1 VPPRADLDRRAD
13 AHAERDVHLV
23 SVGEHHGS
31 EQIGR
36 RADQRQHDDN
46 KSSRGKPLLG
56 VLYAAL
62 GAFTFALNNVAM
74 RRGVVTGSVLQGM
87 ALTVPIGGLS
97 FLVMTIAFG
106 KLHQLVVFPMAAL
119 TWLACQGV
127 VHFVIGRYCNYKS
140 NQLMGVNLTAPVVQL
155 QVPFAMMLAVVM
167 LHEKFTVLQA
177 IGSAL
182 MLGGSFITQGITQG
196 NARKGKR
203 KASAPLTAAT
213 PIPTVPSKEELAAP
227 VPKPPIFQPRTFS
240 GYVFGLGAAMC
251 YGSSPLMARQAFLD
265 APDISTA
272 AGGCLAYTAATLF
285 FLLILIKPGSWA
297 DIKSM
302 KRENLPWFLSSAVL
316 VAISQAFVYA
326 SLAVA
331 PLMVVTP
338 ILQLSLVFRLFLS
351 QLINRDHE
359 VMNTAVLIGAFTAV
373 LGSILVSLDTDE
385 LTTFLDLPRSLADF
399 LHYRLAGH

>member
-1 VPPRADLDRRAD
+1 M
-13 AHAERDVHLV
+13 
-23 SVGEHHGS
+23 
-31 EQIGR
+31 
-36 RADQRQHDDN
+36 
-46 KSSRGKPLLG
+46 LG
-56 VLYAAL
+56 ILYAAL
-62 GAFTFALNNVAM
+62 GSFTFALNNVAM

-106 KLHQLVVFPMAAL
+106 EWAELAMFPTAAL

-155 QVPFAMMLAVVM
+155 QVPVAMMLAVVT

-182 MLGGSFITQGITQG
+182 MLGGSFITQG
-196 NARKGKR
+196 NARKGTKR
-203 KASAPLTAAT
+203 A
-213 PIPTVPSKEELAAP
+213 AAP
-227 VPKPPIFQPRTFS
+227 PEPSPTPTFKPRVLA
-240 GYVFGLGAAMC
+240 GYSFALGAAMC
-251 YGSSPLMARQAFLD
+251 YGSSPLMARQAFLE
-265 APDISTA
+265 APGASTA

-285 FLLILIKPGSWA
+285 FSLILLKPGSSA

-302 KRENLPWFLSSAVL
+302 KRENLPWFLASAVL
-316 VAISQAFVYA
+316 VAVSQAFVYA

-351 QLINRDHE
+351 QLINRDYE
-359 VMNTAVLIGAFTAV
+359 VMNTAVIIGAFTAV
-373 LGSILVSLDTDE
+373 LGSIVVALDTGE
-385 LTTFLDLPRSLADF
+385 LTTLLGLPPSLGEFLR
-399 LHYRLAGH
+399 YRLAG

>member
-1 VPPRADLDRRAD
+1 M
-13 AHAERDVHLV
+13 
-23 SVGEHHGS
+23 
-31 EQIGR
+31 
-36 RADQRQHDDN
+36 
-46 KSSRGKPLLG
+46 LG

-106 KLHQLVVFPMAAL
+106 ELHHLVLFPRAAVA
-119 TWLACQGV
+119 WLACQGV

-182 MLGGSFITQGITQG
+182 MLGGSFITQG
-196 NARKGKR
+196 NAGKGKR
-203 KASAPLTAAT
+203 KASAPLMAAP
-213 PIPTVPSKEELAAP
+213 PIPTAPSLKELAQEELAAP
-227 VPKPPIFQPRTFS
+227 VPKPIFQPRVFS
-240 GYVFGLGAAMC
+240 GSIFGLGAAMC
-251 YGSSPLMARQAFLD
+251 YGSSPLMARQAFLH

-272 AGGCLAYTAATLF
+272 TGGCLAYTAAALF
-285 FLLILIKPGSWA
+285 FLPILLKPGSWA

-359 VMNTAVLIGAFTAV
+359 VMNTAVVIGAFTAV
-373 LGSILVSLDTDE
+373 LGSMLVSLDTE
-385 LTTFLDLPRSLADF
+385 EVTTFLDLPLPLSDF

>member
-1 VPPRADLDRRAD
+1 
-13 AHAERDVHLV
+13 
-23 SVGEHHGS
+23 
-31 EQIGR
+31 
-36 RADQRQHDDN
+36 
-46 KSSRGKPLLG
+46 
-56 VLYAAL
+56 
-62 GAFTFALNNVAM
+62 
-74 RRGVVTGSVLQGM
+74 M

-106 KLHQLVVFPMAAL
+106 ELGQLVMFPMAAL
-119 TWLACQGV
+119 TWLACQGI

-155 QVPFAMMLAVVM
+155 QVPFAMLLAVVT
-167 LHEKFTVLQA
+167 LHEEFTVLRV

-182 MLGGSFITQGITQG
+182 MLGGSFITQG
-196 NARKGKR
+196 NAGKSKK
-203 KASAPLTAAT
+203 KASALLTT
-213 PIPTVPSKEELAAP
+213 PIPAVPSREELAAP
-227 VPKPPIFQPRTFS
+227 EPKPESTFRPRVFP
-240 GYVFGLGAAMC
+240 GYIFGLAAAMC
-251 YGSSPLMARQAFLD
+251 YGSSPLMARQAFLL
-265 APDISTA
+265 APGASTA

-285 FLLILIKPGSWA
+285 FSLILLRPGSWA
-297 DIKSM
+297 DIKCM

-351 QLINRDHE
+351 QLINRDQE

-373 LGSILVSLDTDE
+373 LGSILVSLDTDD
-385 LTTFLDLPRSLADF
+385 LTGLLGLPPSIADF
-399 LHYRLAGH
+399 LRYRIAGH